1 MEERGKETLLE
12 EVSDTKPQFETTE
25 KIKSTINGKCVGQCK
40 RLEQP
45 LRKIAHKIE
54 KLFNK
59 GIKKI
64 QQKMCLIK
72 NMAIKEEQEEK
83 DETYKKN

>member
-1 MEERGKETLLE
+1 MMEERGKETILE
-12 EVSDTKPQFETTE
+12 EVSDTTEKNTE
-25 KIKSTINGKCVGQCK
+25 KIKSTINGRCVGYCK

-64 QQKMCLIK
+64 Q
-72 NMAIKEEQEEK
+72 
-83 DETYKKN
+83 